1 MPDDK
6 RMTKAEY
13 YLDMAMVAAKRST
26 CLKRNYGAIIVKNDR
41 IISTGYN
48 GAPRG
53 CTNCLE
59 IGCPRMSVAHNTEY
73 STCRSVHAE
82 MNALIHAKY
91 DEMVGATLYLN
102 GFDCVNSAPVQ
113 DVEPCPICRRMIINA
128 QIKEVV
134 VPDKTF
140 VVADW
145 VKEDVDKTGPNGFVY
160 EMKDL
165 YRSMLGRAGNFV
177 QKMQSDNIG
186 CVTKLDYASALKVYM
201 ENIHYLSYVLGV
213 PDYVA
218 SGIFDEIMM
227 KIYQYDMQSINM
239 IDKLVF
245 DEHIMIRYNKNGL
258 VPSGVDNVP
267 YTQMNVGY
275 SILLAL
281 TLPAYYIYRELRRN
295 AKSDTFIFGSG
306 YEYLH
311 TNAGTAISP
320 SNIKLDERLTN
331 KEYHVRHE
339 HIQQLWDW
347 HMSNY
352 GVGELELYK

>member
-1 MPDDK
+1 MA
-6 RMTKAEY
+6 RLTKNEY

-82 MNALIHAKY
+82 MNAIIHAKY

-102 GFDCVNSAPVQ
+102 GFDCINSAPVQ

-128 QIKEVV
+128 QIKEVI
-134 VPDKTF
+134 VPNKTF

-145 VKEDVDKTGPNGFVY
+145 VKEDVEKTSPNGFVCD
-160 EMKDL
+160 MQDL

-177 QKMQSDNIG
+177 QKLQSDNIG
-186 CVTKLDYASALKVYM
+186 CITKLDALKVYM
-201 ENIHYLSYVLGV
+201 ENIHYLSYLLGV
-213 PDYVA
+213 PDYVTI
-218 SGIFDEIMM
+218 GIFEEIMTT
-227 KIYQYDMQSINM
+227 IYQYDMQSINM

-245 DEHIMIRYNKNGL
+245 DEHIVFRYNKNGL

-267 YTQMNVGY
+267 CTQLNVGY
-275 SILLAL
+275 SMLLTL

-295 AKSDTFIFGSG
+295 AKPDSFITG
-306 YEYLH
+306 YGYLLS
-311 TNAGTAISP
+311 NAGTTINP
-320 SNIKLDERLTN
+320 SSIKLDERLSN
-331 KEYHVRHE
+331 KAYHVSSE
-339 HIQQLWDW
+339 HIRQLWDW
-347 HMSNY
+347 HASTY
-352 GVGELELYK
+352 GVNDLELYK